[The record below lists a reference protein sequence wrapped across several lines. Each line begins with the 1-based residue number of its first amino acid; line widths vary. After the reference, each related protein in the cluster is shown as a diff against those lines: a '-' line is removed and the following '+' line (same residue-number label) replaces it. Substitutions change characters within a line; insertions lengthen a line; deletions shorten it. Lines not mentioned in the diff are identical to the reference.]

1 MKPQSSGQRGASL
14 IEVLVTMVIMAV
26 GLLGLA
32 GLTLANAR
40 SSKNSFYRTE
50 ATFLAHDILDSIR
63 ANKSALN
70 AYVTGINDTPSCS
83 ANPGTPDAVAAC
95 DLAAWKA
102 RLAGAPGLDQNY
114 DGTADCSGGSCTP
127 GLYGLPDGAGSISV
141 NGQVVTVRIEWN
153 DRRNIAVNPA
163 DPCSETDTRPACFQ
177 TMGGV

>member
-1 MKPQSSGQRGASL
+1 MKPSPPGQKGVSL
-14 IEVLVTMVIMAV
+14 IEVLVTMVIMAL

-32 GLTLANAR
+32 SLTLANAR
-40 SSKNSFYRTE
+40 NSKNAFYRTE

-70 AYVTGINDTPSCS
+70 AYVSGINDSPSCS
-83 ANPGTPDAVAAC
+83 ANPNTPAAVAAC

-102 RLAGAPGLDQNY
+102 RLAGNSTLDQNY
-114 DGTADCSGGSCTP
+114 DGTADCSGNSCTP
-127 GLYGLPDGAGSISV
+127 GLYGLPDGTGSIAV
-141 NGQVVTVRIEWN
+141 NGQVVTIRIEWN
-153 DRRNIAVNPA
+153 DRRDISVNPA

>member
-1 MKPQSSGQRGASL
+1 MTSRASGQTGVSL
-14 IEVLVTMVIMAV
+14 IEVLVTLVIMAV

-40 SSKNSFYRTE
+40 NSKNAFYRTE

-70 AYVTGINDTPSCS
+70 AYVIGINDRPSCN
-83 ANPGTPDAVAAC
+83 ANPSTPAAVAAC

-102 RLAGAPGLDQNY
+102 RLAGDSALDQNY
-114 DGTADCSGGSCTP
+114 DGTADGTGTNCTP
-127 GLYGLPDGAGSISV
+127 GLYGLPDGAGSIAV
-141 NGQVVTVRIEWN
+141 TGQVVTIRIEWN
-153 DRRNIAVNPA
+153 DRRDISVNPA
-163 DPCSETDTRPACFQ
+163 DPCSENDTRPACFQ

>member
-1 MKPQSSGQRGASL
+1 MKALPPGQRGVSL

-26 GLLGLA
+26 GLLGVA

-40 SSKNSFYRTE
+40 NSKNSYYRTE
-50 ATFLAHDILDSIR
+50 ATLLAHDILDSIR

-70 AYVTGINDTPSCS
+70 AYVTGTNDQPSCG
-83 ANPGTPDAVAAC
+83 ANPTTPTAVAAC

-102 RLAGAPGLDQNY
+102 RLAGNPALDQNF
-114 DGTADCSGGSCTP
+114 DGTADCSGSGCTA

-153 DRRNIAVNPA
+153 DRRDISINPS
-163 DPCSETDTRPACFQ
+163 DPCSENDTRPACFQ